1 MFENAE
7 PRESLSI
14 VDAVAIVVGV
24 VLGVGI
30 FKTPSIVAASAEN
43 DGMVL
48 LFWLI
53 GGLAS
58 LIGALC
64 YAELMSADPHAGGDY
79 HYLQKAFGP
88 IPSFLYAWARIA
100 IIQTGFIAMVSF
112 IIGDYAS
119 EIFRLGRFSTSIYA
133 ALMIVLLTAV
143 NIAGL
148 QRGKLTQKILVGGI
162 ISGLITVS
170 AIGLLTG
177 TPQPVIPE
185 GNILPEQRE
194 LGKAMIFV
202 LLTYGGW
209 NEASFLSA
217 EVRSGRRNLLKVLLY
232 SIGTVTGIYL
242 LVNIALL
249 KSLGLSGMASSS
261 AVIAEMMKRT
271 LGAPAGDLVS
281 LLILFTAASTMNAAI
296 ITGARACYALG
307 RDFPL
312 LSFLGRW
319 QGLKQTPVN
328 ALLLQGSVALLLVV
342 LGTGTPDGFVLMV
355 EYTAPVFWFFFL
367 LVAVS
372 VFWMRHKY
380 PNEKRP
386 FRVPLYPLTPL
397 VFGAVCLFMLYS
409 SIAFTGRGSLIGIG
423 VLLSGIPLIIIQQKR
438 PQKKMILSVFIAVF
452 CLSLPALNCR
462 AEAAADTDYALKR
475 ERMVAEQ
482 IEARGIRN
490 PKVLQAMRTVQ
501 RHQFVPAELRAVA
514 YGDYPLPIGE
524 GQTISQPYIVALM
537 TEAIQPGP
545 DMKVLEVGTGSGYQA
560 AVLAELCKSVYSI
573 EIVEVLGRRAAR
585 ILSGLYKNIHIK
597 IGDGYKGWPEKAPF
611 DAIIVTC
618 APTKVPPPLKEQLKE
633 GGRMVIPVGGA
644 WTQQLLVLIKKGGR
658 LERHEAIDVRFVPM
672 VDPQGKRY

>member
-1 MFENAE
+1 MLEKAKPE
-7 PRESLSI
+7 ETLSV

-30 FKTPSIVAASAEN
+30 FKTPSIVAAGAESE
-43 DGMVL
+43 GMVL
-48 LFWLI
+48 LFWLA
-53 GGLAS
+53 GGAAS

-64 YAELMSADPHAGGDY
+64 YAELMSADPHTGGDY
-79 HYLQKAFGP
+79 HYLHKAFGS
-88 IPSFLYAWARIA
+88 IPSFLYAWARIT

-119 EIFRLGRFSTSIYA
+119 EIFSLGRFSHSIYA
-133 ALMIVLLTAV
+133 ALSIVLLTAV
-143 NIAGL
+143 NIAGIR
-148 QRGKLTQKILVGGI
+148 RGKWTQEVLIACILT
-162 ISGLITVS
+162 GLIVVS
-170 AIGLLTG
+170 AIGILMSP
-177 TPQPVIPE
+177 PQTFSPEGKVIPE
-185 GNILPEQRE
+185 EKE
-194 LGKAMIFV
+194 LGKALIFV
-202 LLTYGGW
+202 LMTYGGW

-232 SIGTVTGIYL
+232 SIGTVTGVYL

-261 AVIAEMMKRT
+261 AVIAEMIKKT
-271 LGAPAGDLVS
+271 LGMPAGDLVS
-281 LLILFTAASTMNAAI
+281 LLILVTAASTMNAAI
-296 ITGARACYALG
+296 ITGARSCYALG

-312 LSFLGRW
+312 LGFVGRW
-319 QGLKQTPVN
+319 QGRRDTPVN
-328 ALLLQGSVALLLVV
+328 ALLLQGCVALVLVV

-355 EYTAPVFWFFFL
+355 EYTAPVFWLFFL
-367 LVAVS
+367 LVAAS
-372 VFWMRHKY
+372 LFWMRHKY

-397 VFGAVCLFMLYS
+397 IFCAVCLFMLYS
-409 SIAFTGRGSLIGIG
+409 SLAFTGRGSLIGVG
-423 VLLSGIPLIIIQQKR
+423 VLLAGIPLMMMQKKR
-438 PQKKMILSVFIAVF
+438 PKRTRSLFIFVTVF
-452 CLSLPALNCR
+452 CLFLPALHCR
-462 AEAAADTDYALKR
+462 ADADAEKDYAEKR
-475 ERMVAEQ
+475 ERMVVEQ

-490 PKVLQAMRTVQ
+490 PKVLKAMRTVQ
-501 RHQFVPAELRAVA
+501 RHQYVPVELRAMA

-537 TEAIQPGP
+537 TEVIQPGP
-545 DMKVLEVGTGSGYQA
+545 AMKVLEIGTGSGYQA

-573 EIVEVLGRRAAR
+573 EIVETLGRRAGR
-585 ILSGLYKNIHIK
+585 ILSGIYKNVHIK

-644 WTQQLLVLIKKGGR
+644 WAQQLIVLIKKGGR
-658 LERHEAIDVRFVPM
+658 LTQQAIIDVRFVPM
-672 VDPQGKRY
+672 VNPQGKKY